1 MTTMAFVRVPPG
13 SKTKMMSQSRKEVK
27 LLKLLIWKW
36 RRTAGYTS
44 TSRDPPGSKQMWWSL
59 LSLVK
64 RHTTNVF
71 LFNGRSEAL
80 MELETKLFGVLVA
93 IDGQCGGDKI
103 VEA

>member
-1 MTTMAFVRVPPG
+1 
-13 SKTKMMSQSRKEVK
+13 
-27 LLKLLIWKW
+27 
-36 RRTAGYTS
+36 
-44 TSRDPPGSKQMWWSL
+44 MWWSL